1 MKHPGAPPEQVP
13 AQPFA
18 PFFSFAAIDAMIG
31 AGAWLL
37 ALQPGGASWPLPDDL
52 AVWHA
57 REMLLGYLGAAL
69 AGFFLTALP
78 RWTRKAA
85 PAWAPGCVLATWL
98 VARFAPLAPHP
109 FAFLAALPCV
119 VLAVA
124 AGFQVAAARDAR
136 NVKTVVLLALYAA
149 AGMGFAASTDSA
161 AQDAAL
167 RLAVAALIGLVMLIG
182 GRVLPELTS
191 RFDALCGE
199 APSPVRDEA
208 VEFFT
213 ALSAGLALICW
224 LGQMSGQAAAFA
236 FVCAAAAQVWRM
248 AVWLGRRTASSAPLR
263 ALYGAYASLPAGFAL
278 LGGHAL
284 APETIPE
291 SAGLHLW
298 MAGAF
303 GGMTLAIMSS
313 MIRRR
318 NGLAFVASRAGNAT
332 ALFWLVAVLCRT
344 IATFVPARGYWLTAA
359 ACAWSAA
366 FATFL
371 FDFRA
376 PLLRGLFRRQQA
388 ALRQSRR
395 TGSHRK
401 TQLPAPPAAPVKA
414 PPEARRP
421 PTPHRRTRGTPQ

>member
-1 MKHPGAPPEQVP
+1 MKHPGAPPKQVP

-18 PFFSFAAIDAMIG
+18 PFFLLAAIDAMIG

-52 AVWHA
+52 AIWHA

-78 RWTRKAA
+78 RWTRKAT
-85 PAWAPGCVLATWL
+85 PVWAARGVLATWL

-109 FAFLAALPCV
+109 LAFLSALPCV
-119 VLAVA
+119 VLAAA

-149 AGMGFAASTDSA
+149 AGMGFATSADGA

-167 RLAVAALIGLVMLIG
+167 RLTVAALIGLVLLIG

-199 APSPVRDEA
+199 APSPVRDKA
-208 VEFFT
+208 VEIFT

-224 LGQMSGQAAAFA
+224 LGKMSGRAAAFA
-236 FVCAAAAQVWRM
+236 FVCAGAAQVWRM
-248 AVWLGRRTASSAPLR
+248 VVWLGRRTASSAPLR

-284 APETIPE
+284 APEAIPE
-291 SAGLHLW
+291 NAGLHLW

-318 NGLAFVASRAGNAT
+318 NGLAFITSRAGDAT
-332 ALFWLVAVLCRT
+332 ALFWFVAILCRT
-344 IATFVPARGYWLTAA
+344 IATFVPARGYLLTAA

-366 FATFL
+366 FATFF
-371 FDFRA
+371 FDFRS
-376 PLLRGLFRRQQA
+376 PLLRGIFRR
-388 ALRQSRR
+388 
-395 TGSHRK
+395 
-401 TQLPAPPAAPVKA
+401 
-414 PPEARRP
+414 
-421 PTPHRRTRGTPQ
+421 